1 MELKALQTD
10 RKRIVQLPVISSDG
24 EVELIGL
31 AIWHHPVTPLLDDRL
46 AEIAQAIKA
55 DAIVEKPSSDE
66 QPEQKAKRKHVL
78 VEQLAILLTRWDI
91 THEGQPLPVTAE
103 TLAAL
108 EYEAL
113 AAIRDAIYEPIYPK
127 KAT

>member
-10 RKRIVQLPVISSDG
+10 RKRIVQFPVSKENG
-24 EVELIGL
+24 EVELVDL
-31 AIWHHPVTPLLDDRL
+31 AIWHRPVTPLLDDQL
-46 AEIAQAIKA
+46 AEIAQALNA
-55 DAIVEKPSSDE
+55 DTIIAEDPPE

-78 VEQLAILLTRWDI
+78 VSQLAVLLTRWDI
-91 THEGQPLPVTAE
+91 TDQGQPVPVSEE
-103 TLAAL
+103 TLASL

-113 AAIRDAIYEPIYPK
+113 AAMRDAIYEPIYPK

>member
-10 RKRIVQLPVISSDG
+10 RKRIVQLPVNSSDG

-31 AIWHHPVTPLLDDRL
+31 AIWHHPVSPLLDDRL
-46 AEIAQAIKA
+46 AEIAQVIKA
-55 DAIVEKPSSDE
+55 DSIVEDGSKE
-66 QPEQKAKRKHVL
+66 QPEQKARRKHVL

-91 THEGQPLPVTAE
+91 THEGQPLPITE
-103 TLAAL
+103 KTLASL

-113 AAIRDAIYEPIYPK
+113 SAMRDVIYEPIYPK

>member
-10 RKRIVQLPVISSDG
+10 RKRIVQLPVNKENG
-24 EVELIGL
+24 EVGLVGL
-31 AIWHHPVTPLLDDRL
+31 AIWHRPVTPLLDDQL
-46 AEIAQAIKA
+46 AEIAQAVQA
-55 DAIVEKPSSDE
+55 DAVIADDSPE

-78 VEQLAILLTRWDI
+78 VAQLAVLLTRWDI
-91 THEGQPLPVTAE
+91 TDQGQPVPITEGA
-103 TLAAL
+103 LASL

-113 AAIRDAIYEPIYPK
+113 AAMRDAIYEPIYPK